1 MMASIS
7 WLGCSTKYFLLLLAV
22 TGLSILPSAWCQ
34 YCNSN
39 NPGEP
44 RIEITP
50 PSSKLHV
57 TVNETVNLTC
67 TAWQADSHKSEKTK
81 PKQIEW
87 FDPQDKRFGNKCYA
101 DSPRAT
107 HMSCTVT
114 VSALTNETFGNYTCR
129 ARNGIDVCSTKKILV
144 QAVVK
149 SFSMRS
155 PNPTKKDKS
164 PEIVNVPV
172 NQTAVL
178 GSNVTFNCTA
188 TGYPKPTITWVKEN
202 DSSSVQYNSTPE
214 ILTGDGNSIFS
225 QLVITEVKSNDYGIY
240 HCVAKNSAGVKT
252 SSATL
257 GYRGIFCCVFDF

>member
-129 ARNGIDVCSTKKILV
+129 ARNGIDVCSTKKFLCKV
-144 QAVVK
+144 
-149 SFSMRS
+149 
-155 PNPTKKDKS
+155 
-164 PEIVNVPV
+164 
-172 NQTAVL
+172 
-178 GSNVTFNCTA
+178 
-188 TGYPKPTITWVKEN
+188 
-202 DSSSVQYNSTPE
+202 
-214 ILTGDGNSIFS
+214 
-225 QLVITEVKSNDYGIY
+225 
-240 HCVAKNSAGVKT
+240 
-252 SSATL
+252 
-257 GYRGIFCCVFDF
+257 